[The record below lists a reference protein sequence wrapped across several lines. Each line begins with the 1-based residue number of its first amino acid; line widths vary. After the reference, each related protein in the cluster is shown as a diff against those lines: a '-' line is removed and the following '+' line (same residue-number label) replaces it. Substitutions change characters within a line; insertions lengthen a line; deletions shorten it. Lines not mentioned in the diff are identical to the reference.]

1 MTAPS
6 RRHLL
11 AATPG
16 LALFAMGCPRIGNPD
31 IEKLGDA
38 LKRFLPKVRFDRV
51 NIREIDFKKADLTF
65 LFKVR
70 NPAPL
75 KVALSSFSYALSLE
89 DTPLFQGNNPE
100 GVTLRPEATAP
111 LRFPMTIRWADLA
124 QLLQTTHGRD
134 ELGFALSGHMGFQTP
149 AGEARL
155 PYDAGGTVPALRR
168 PRFTLRDIKVEEFRP
183 RENRARVGINL
194 GVTNFGGSTF
204 SFQRFDYRLRF
215 GGNDVASGMVDRL
228 GEVAADASG
237 RLTLPVDVS
246 LTGVGTSIIDAIS
259 RKGRLDARLE
269 AGLEVG
275 TPFGAVPL
283 SIDRSKR
290 LQVR

>member
-1 MTAPS
+1 
-6 RRHLL
+6 
-11 AATPG
+11 
-16 LALFAMGCPRIGNPD
+16 
-31 IEKLGDA
+31 
-38 LKRFLPKVRFDRV
+38 
-51 NIREIDFKKADLTF
+51 
-65 LFKVR
+65 
-70 NPAPL
+70 
-75 KVALSSFSYALSLE
+75 
-89 DTPLFQGNNPE
+89 
-100 GVTLRPEATAP
+100 
-111 LRFPMTIRWADLA
+111 MTIRWADLA

-168 PRFTLRDIKVEEFRP
+168 PRFTLQDIKVEEFRP

-228 GEVAADASG
+228 GEVAAEATG

-275 TPFGAVPL
+275 ARLSRAIVDRPLERLRVAAVGFAGPGVLSGLPEHPCCLPHDAPAPQRIGA
-283 SIDRSKR
+283 RSPIQAWTMGGH
-290 LQVR
+290 L